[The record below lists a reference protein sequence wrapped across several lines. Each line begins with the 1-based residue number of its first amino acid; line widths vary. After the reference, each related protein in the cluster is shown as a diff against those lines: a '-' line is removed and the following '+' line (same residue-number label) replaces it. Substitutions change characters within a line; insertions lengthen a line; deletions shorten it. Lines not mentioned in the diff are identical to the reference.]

1 MFRIGHQQ
9 LRPGLIRIARD
20 MQPRLTTVLEC
31 FERQAIGQPESI
43 ALRCAQHRYSYQSL
57 NRRANQLAH
66 ALIARGAH
74 PNSTVAVVFAHGLDM
89 VTALLAILKAG
100 AAYVPLDPN
109 LPAARLAY
117 IARESGATLVLTG
130 FGADAPQADNAQWSD
145 ATAGRVHDVAQLLRQ
160 LDTLPDR
167 SPEIA
172 VGADDLLC
180 ILYTSGS
187 TGLPKGVEL
196 TQLNVANCLHWMQ
209 SEYRLGAA
217 DVMLHKTPYSFDV
230 SMYELLWPLMVGAQ
244 VALAEPEGFKDP
256 EYLIGLIR
264 QQDVSAAHFV
274 PSMLLAMLEHPD
286 SADCGSLRQVFAAG
300 EALSYPLTQRFY
312 QRLPQSALHNLYG
325 PTEGG
330 VVSHWACPRHDA
342 RATVPIGFAVANTTL
357 HVLNEASEPVLPAEE
372 GELFIGGAQ
381 VARGYVSRPELTAAA
396 FIHHPAL
403 GRLYKTGDIVMR
415 RPDGALEYKGRRD
428 FQVKVRGQRVELGE
442 IESHLL
448 ALAEV
453 AEAVC
458 GVRERVPGDPWL
470 VAWVMFRAGQAM
482 SAASVRKALALDL
495 PGYMLP
501 QLLLPVTHF
510 PRVTSGKIDRNAL
523 PDPFPPE
530 DNARRVTD
538 PPVTHTE
545 QLIARLWA
553 AALGIGEISR
563 SDHFADLGGH
573 SLLAV
578 KVSGQLREQL
588 GKKVPMR
595 AMLMESL
602 ASVAH
607 QVSPDESAAPPA
619 AEPDAAQ
626 RPGCLQEAFYFG
638 ALPRPLLGILHGPS
652 RPRSTAILICHSLGP
667 EYMRSYRALKLLAD
681 RLAEQRFAVMRFDY
695 ACTGDSIGYANDA
708 RVEEWIA
715 NIQLAAQELQLRSGC
730 ERVSIIGLRMGALL
744 ARHAAGGVNGLQS
757 FLAWDEPPSGQRWL
771 EQAEKLNRQFY
782 NKWNPQ
788 RAWWARLPAPSG
800 HELHGML
807 FSETFSG
814 LHALSGTAA
823 IPGGVDTVSVRS
835 ADLADPLLV
844 PAGEIVQLH
853 DPGHWSSFAWLH
865 TPWNPM
871 ASVTTVVARLA
882 RDLS

>member
-1 MFRIGHQQ
+1 MFQAGHQQ
-9 LRPGLIRIARD
+9 FRSGLIRIARD
-20 MQPRLTTVLEC
+20 MQPRMTTVLEC
-31 FERQAIGQPESI
+31 FERQAIEQPDCI
-43 ALRCAQHRYSYQSL
+43 ALRCAAQQYSYQFL
-57 NRRANQLAH
+57 NRRANRLAH
-66 ALIARGAH
+66 ALIARAVI
-74 PNSTVAVVFAHGLDM
+74 PNSTVALVFAHGLDM

-130 FGADAPQADNAQWSD
+130 FGADAPPADDAQWSD
-145 ATAGRVHDVAQLLRQ
+145 ATADRVHDIGQLLRE

-167 SPEIA
+167 SPDIA
-172 VGADDLLC
+172 VSADDLLC

-187 TGLPKGVEL
+187 TGLPKGVQL

-209 SEYRLGAA
+209 SEYQLGPA

-264 QQDVSAAHFV
+264 HHNVSAAHFV
-274 PSMLLAMLEHPD
+274 PSMLLAMLEHAD
-286 SADCGSLRQVFAAG
+286 SADCGSLQQVFAAG

-330 VVSHWACPRHDA
+330 VVSRWACPRHDA

-357 HVLNEASEPVLPAEE
+357 QVLDEACEPVLPGEE

-396 FIHHPAL
+396 FIEHPAF
-403 GRLYKTGDIVMR
+403 GRLYKTGDIVMQR
-415 RPDGALEYKGRRD
+415 ADGALEYKGRRD

-448 ALAEV
+448 ALAEI

-470 VAWVMFRAGQAM
+470 VAWVMFRPGQEM
-482 SAASVRKALALDL
+482 SAAAVRKALALDL

-523 PDPFPPE
+523 PDPFPAE
-530 DNARRVTD
+530 DSARRVTD
-538 PPVTHTE
+538 PPVTRTE
-545 QLIARLWA
+545 QLIASLWA
-553 AALGIGEISR
+553 AALGIAEISR

-578 KVSGQLREQL
+578 KVSAQLREQL
-588 GKKVPMR
+588 GRKVPMR

-602 ASVAH
+602 ASVAR
-607 QVSPDESAAPPA
+607 QVSPDESGEPPIPEPATASRAAS
-619 AEPDAAQ
+619 
-626 RPGCLQEAFYFG
+626 RQEAFYFG
-638 ALPRPLLGILHGPS
+638 ALPRPLLGILHSPS
-652 RPRSTAILICHSLGP
+652 QARSTAALICHSLGP

-681 RLAEQRFAVMRFDY
+681 RLAEHGFAVMRFDY

-708 RVEEWIA
+708 RVEEWVG
-715 NIQLAAQELQLRSGC
+715 NIQLAARELQLRSGC
-730 ERVSIIGLRMGALL
+730 QRVSIIGLRMGALL
-744 ARHAAGGVNGLQS
+744 ARHAAAGIDGLCS
-757 FLAWDEPPSGQRWL
+757 FLAWDEPPSGERWL
-771 EQAEKLNRQFY
+771 EQAEKLNRQFHR
-782 NKWNPQ
+782 KWNPQ
-788 RAWWARLPAPSG
+788 RVWWARLPAPTG

-814 LHALSGTAA
+814 LHALSGSAA
-823 IPGGVDTVSVRS
+823 IPAGVDTVSVRS
-835 ADLADPLLV
+835 ADLADPLLL

-853 DPGHWSSFAWLH
+853 DPGNWSSFSWLH

-871 ASVTTVVARLA
+871 SSVTTVVARLA